1 MESENSPLLI
11 PLFDMLTGVRVML
24 RPHVPQDA
32 PAFFA
37 AVRESHDRLLQ
48 WDSWPQ
54 RYRTLPDTQKLIVY
68 YQADFILRQQMEVG
82 IWERDT
88 GAFLGSIMLRPKDWA
103 IPFFEIG
110 YWLRT
115 TAEGH
120 GYMSEAVQLLID
132 FAFTHLQAQRVMLR
146 IDARNRRSLALAHRL
161 GFVREGCLR
170 QSEQA
175 VDGTLRD
182 MVIMALIPTDRA

>member
-1 MESENSPLLI
+1 VL
-11 PLFDMLTGVRVML
+11 L
-24 RPHVPQDA
+24 RPYVPSDA

-37 AVRESHDRLLQ
+37 AVEESRDRLMQ

-54 RYRTLPDTQKLIVY
+54 RYRTLANVQKLIAY
-68 YQADFILRQQMEVG
+68 YQADFILRQQMEIS

-88 GAFLGSIMLRPKDWA
+88 MGFLGSIMLRPKDWA

-115 TAEGH
+115 TAEGQ
-120 GYMSEAVQLLID
+120 GYMREAAQLVID
-132 FAFTHLQAQRVMLR
+132 FAFDHLNAQRMMLR
-146 IDARNRRSLALAHRL
+146 IDARNKRSLVLAQRL

-170 QSEQA
+170 RSERT
-175 VDGTLRD
+175 VDGMLRD
-182 MVIMALIPTDRA
+182 MVIMALIPTDRV